1 MKLLWQRTSHLFV
14 KLNWQCTFH
23 LFVKL
28 LWGRSGVILTGQLKS
43 AIMNCGTQSARV
55 ATSILKESNKIKKIT
70 KLNQL
75 ANKQTHQT
83 RNKQTKETYS
93 NQKCKKFTNATN
105 AGNKQTNQQVNNLYA
120 TQCNYFNMSEC
131 THVRR
136 RPCSF
141 QSIVTWVVLQVL
153 ALWSPLVSH
162 GAVSSSSISSLC
174 IH

>member
-1 MKLLWQRTSHLFV
+1 MYFPPLCEIIVRTQWGHPDRSIEKCNHELWDTIC
-14 KLNWQCTFH
+14 KGGN
-23 LFVKL
+23 
-28 LWGRSGVILTGQLKS
+28 
-43 AIMNCGTQSARV
+43 
-55 ATSILKESNKIKKIT
+55 TSILKESNKIKKIT

-136 RPCSF
+136 HPCSF
-141 QSIVTWVVLQVL
+141 QSIVT
-153 ALWSPLVSH
+153 
-162 GAVSSSSISSLC
+162 
-174 IH
+174 